1 MALSR
6 FVLTATVTITPDV
19 AAAIVAGEA
28 STQNIAGTEPTAGP
42 GTAGKFGLWAAPL
55 NGNGGGVF
63 QQGQVIYADSSAG
76 TTGPQLLYQAIGA
89 ANLRAYVQGQDD
101 VGHAAL
107 AN

>member
-6 FVLTATVTITPDV
+6 FVVTALVTVTPD
-19 AAAIVAGEA
+19 ALA
-28 STQNIAGTEPTAGP
+28 TPTAGLP
-42 GTAGKFGLWAAPL
+42 GTGGAAGFGSSATIVPAAGSEGKYGLPGMPL
-55 NGNGGGVF
+55 TFHPGD
-63 QQGQVIYADSSAG
+63 VIYADSAAG
-76 TTGPQLLYQAIGA
+76 FATGAQLLYQAIGS